1 MQNNCKNTIQ
11 KEIIQIQEIH
21 LEKID
26 KNDLNLK

>member
-11 KEIIQIQEIH
+11 KEIIQIQEIY

-26 KNDLNLK
+26 KNYLNPK